1 MLLEITSQCC
11 GLRFES
17 TTLGGFY
24 MYSTLFKHSDS
35 NTNTKI
41 MLKSRRQ
48 IFDEWGGGG
57 LQGRNPTNLPISL
70 PLEEPMI
77 MPRPYQSRKVEK
89 DQQSVDDKAGYINV
103 KAGFLRTVSKSC
115 VLCAI
120 IGSSVLSLQKSFTN
134 MREARFPVREIIS
147 GSLLT
152 TQPGWEGTS
161 YP

>member
-1 MLLEITSQCC
+1 MIAGYVLKAQHQGAFTCTVRYL
-11 GLRFES
+11 S
-17 TTLGGFY
+17 TA
-24 MYSTLFKHSDS
+24 DS

-41 MLKSRRQ
+41 MLKSREQ
-48 IFDEWGGGG
+48 IYDEGGG
-57 LQGRNPTNLPISL
+57 LQGRNPTNVLISSL
-70 PLEEPMI
+70 SDEPMI

-89 DQQSVDDKAGYINV
+89 DQQSVHDKAGYINV
-103 KAGFLRTVSKSC
+103 KAGFLSTVSKSC

-152 TQPGWEGTS
+152 TQPG
-161 YP
+161 